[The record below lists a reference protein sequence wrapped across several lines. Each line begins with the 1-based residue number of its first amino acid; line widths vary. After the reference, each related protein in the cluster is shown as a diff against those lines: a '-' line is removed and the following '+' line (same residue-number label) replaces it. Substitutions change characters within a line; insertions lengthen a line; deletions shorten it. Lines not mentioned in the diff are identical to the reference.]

1 MSLSDPRSFYGVHS
15 FSPYSRTDGS
25 FYGIVKCIGKSSL
38 ALSGDTIELVGGS
51 NRFPWAVEDGA
62 IKAELSITPK
72 SYEDFLFTIFL
83 GKAPTATGADTSGT
97 VSTLTNKK
105 GTSAVAATGM
115 ASVGVKSGSKADLKF
130 TKYVVLVV
138 SASTVDVYAGSD
150 VDFARGTDLDYQNDL
165 LKITASPLTVVA
177 STAVTIPSAGLEITG
192 GAGTIGMTIGD
203 TATFEVKP
211 NSLKSMAVTVGGLND
226 VYPEFGAL
234 IMAQRRGN
242 QEMMELDVFRCKGIG
257 LPLGFE
263 EKKWS
268 EAELKA
274 KCFFDS
280 ARSGVF
286 SVRHITLND

>member
-1 MSLSDPRSFYGVHS
+1 MGLSDPRSFYGVHS
-15 FSPYSRTDGS
+15 FSPYKRSDGT

-38 ALSGDTIELVGGS
+38 SLSGDTVELRGGS
-51 NRFPWAVEDGA
+51 NRFAWAVEDGA
-62 IKAELSITPK
+62 INAELSIMPR
-72 SYEDFLFTIFL
+72 SYEDFLFEVFL
-83 GKAPTATGADTSGT
+83 GKAPTAVTADTAGT

-115 ASVGVKSGSKADLKF
+115 TTATVKSGSKADLKF
-130 TKYVVLVV
+130 TKYVVVV
-138 SASTVDVYAGSD
+138 ASATTVHVYAGSD
-150 VDFARGTDLDYQNDL
+150 VDFARGTDLDFVNDL
-165 LKITASPLTVVA
+165 LKITNSALTITQA
-177 STAVTIPSAGLEITG
+177 TAVEIPNTGVELTG
-192 GAGTIGMTIGD
+192 GAGTIGMTVGD

-211 NSLKSMAVTVGGLND
+211 NSTKSMSVTIGGLND
-226 VYPEFGAL
+226 VFPEFGAL
-234 IMAQRRGN
+234 IVAQRRGN

-274 KCFFDS
+274 KCFYDS
-280 ARSGVF
+280 TRSGVF